1 MYQEVIKEVEKE
13 VVRYEADPTVN
24 TKIEDLQREK
34 EKLNGTV
41 LDLRKQV
48 CVCLLYFMYGYINIH
63 VCVHC
68 ERERE
73 REREREMP

>member
-1 MYQEVIKEVEKE
+1 VYQEVIKEVEKE

-48 CVCLLYFMYGYINIH
+48 CVCLLYLSIYIILIN
-63 VCVHC
+63 
-68 ERERE
+68 
-73 REREREMP
+73 